1 MKPRTHKQDS
11 QVIVYDADSIKQLD
25 TQLFDADSWEQ
36 SGGLVGLAEGRG
48 SALLLET
55 AFGPAVLRRYLRG
68 GWAARF
74 SRDRYLFT
82 GFERS
87 RPLAEFR
94 LLAMLRAQD
103 LPVPHPLAAQCMR
116 NGIFYTG
123 SLMTKRIPDVVPLA
137 DLLGSV
143 EAGCELWRAT
153 GACIRRFH
161 QQGVVHAD
169 LNARNIMVRDSA
181 AVYLIDFDRARISK
195 GAHRSFEA
203 NLRRLRRSLDKLWPG
218 SKKDQLE
225 SCWSCLLEGYREQ
238 PEAVV

>member
-1 MKPRTHKQDS
+1 VKPHTHKQDS

-103 LPVPHPLAAQCMR
+103 LPVEFSTR
-116 NGIFYTG
+116 
-123 SLMTKRIPDVVPLA
+123 
-137 DLLGSV
+137 
-143 EAGCELWRAT
+143 
-153 GACIRRFH
+153 GA
-161 QQGVVHAD
+161 
-169 LNARNIMVRDSA
+169 
-181 AVYLIDFDRARISK
+181 
-195 GAHRSFEA
+195 
-203 NLRRLRRSLDKLWPG
+203 
-218 SKKDQLE
+218 
-225 SCWSCLLEGYREQ
+225 
-238 PEAVV
+238 